1 MTRGQISAKFN
12 KSPETLRYY
21 ESIGLIT
28 PERDRN
34 SGYRIYD
41 ENEILRLD
49 LITRF
54 KRFGF
59 TLNEIKEFFD
69 YVQKGAE
76 DKNLLN
82 HFLVGKIDFINEQ
95 IEGLNSVKESLKNFM
110 TKEDVESCNILSK
123 LLEKT

>member
-1 MTRGQISAKFN
+1 MTRSQISAKFK

-21 ESIGLIT
+21 ESIGLIA

-41 ENEILRLD
+41 ENEIIRLD
-49 LITRF
+49 LIILF
-54 KRFGF
+54 KKFGF
-59 TLNEIKEFFD
+59 TLTEIKEFFD

-82 HFLVGKIDFINEQ
+82 HFLIRKIDIIDEQ
-95 IEGLNSVKESLKNFM
+95 IEGLKSVKESLKNFI

-123 LLEKT
+123 LLKKT

>member
-1 MTRGQISAKFN
+1 MTRGQISAEFK

-21 ESIGLIT
+21 ESIGLIK
-28 PERDRN
+28 PKRDKN

-49 LITRF
+49 LIIRF

-69 YVQKGAE
+69 YVQKGAG

-82 HFLVGKIDFINEQ
+82 HFLVKKIVYIDEQ
-95 IEGLNSVKESLKNFM
+95 IEGLISIKESLKSFI